1 MSYPPEG
8 CSYRVEYPF
17 VGRTQTAEFAD
28 EFELGAWFREREAVK
43 VIDRSDPRL
52 SIHCVTGGGDVPID
66 VMHPRLVRG
75 RMEAPPA

>member
-17 VGRTQTAEFAD
+17 AGRTLTATFAD
-28 EFELGAWFREREAVK
+28 EFELGAWFRERERTK
-43 VIDRSDPRL
+43 VIDRTDPRV
-52 SIHCVTGGGDVPID
+52 SICCVTDAGEDSID

-75 RMEAPPA
+75 RIEPSPA